1 MSSRAGRVT
10 SCRPG
15 AAARSSPCRRNPPE
29 APGWRCVRRAER
41 RAPAGWHANIGR
53 SGRGSRAKS
62 ICEGFATGN
71 SRYDCVRVAARKVG
85 FARMTTLGGVRT
97 ASDFAE
103 GIAQIS
109 RLSDSGQV
117 QEALAFGRTL
127 LCQARLL
134 NEPAPLADCLRR
146 LSFCS
151 LQAGL
156 IEDGLQQAREAGRL
170 FQQLGDVQGE
180 AQARACAAWLLIE
193 RAETELALSEALLAL
208 QLARASGDNAALAF
222 ALNATG
228 IVYWLI
234 KQPEQALIFLEQAVA
249 LARPLQALL
258 PLGRY
263 LTNLSGA
270 QGELA
275 AMARARGDM
284 AAVRQWHDKAIA
296 SAQAALAAARG
307 AGDLWTQ
314 RILLCNCAEL
324 RCHVEDYAGASA
336 DLAVHNAL
344 PGALDARALVQY
356 RFTSGLVLLGLGQFD
371 AAIAAFEASLSTEQD
386 GDIEQA
392 VVTLEHLARAF
403 EAAGRYQD
411 ALTAH
416 RRFHA
421 LYVRMAEQAVQR
433 RASVAAL
440 GLENDQL
447 RAQAAEEQRRAAELE
462 AEKLRLMREAEQ
474 LSRTVMQDGLTLL
487 ANRRRLEQALQEA
500 LADGGHYVLAM
511 LDIDNFKRINDTHSH
526 LAGDDVL
533 RKVASIL
540 RSHCRENDLPA
551 RYGGEE
557 FAVLLRVADRAAG
570 KTVCDRILDAIGT
583 HDWRGELRIP
593 AVTISIGMASST
605 EGATPRDLLAIA
617 DQRLYQAKAQGR
629 NRVVDA

>member
-1 MSSRAGRVT
+1 
-10 SCRPG
+10 
-15 AAARSSPCRRNPPE
+15 
-29 APGWRCVRRAER
+29 
-41 RAPAGWHANIGR
+41 
-53 SGRGSRAKS
+53 
-62 ICEGFATGN
+62 
-71 SRYDCVRVAARKVG
+71 
-85 FARMTTLGGVRT
+85 MTTLGDVRT
-97 ASDFAE
+97 ALDCAE

-109 RLSDSGQV
+109 RLSDAGQV
-117 QEALAFGRTL
+117 QEALALGRPL

-134 NEPAPLADCLRR
+134 NEPAPLAECLRR

-156 IEDGLQQAREAGRL
+156 IEDGLQQASEAAQL
-170 FQQLGDVQGE
+170 FKQLGDLPGE
-180 AQARACAAWLLIE
+180 AQARAGYAWLLME
-193 RAETELALSEALLAL
+193 RAESEKALSEALLAL
-208 QLARASGDNAALAF
+208 QLARDSGDDAALAF
-222 ALNATG
+222 ALNAAG

-234 KQPEQALIFLEQAVA
+234 KQPDQALMFLDQAVA
-249 LARPLQALL
+249 LARPLQTPL

-263 LTNLSGA
+263 LTNVSGA

-275 AMARARGDM
+275 ATARARGDM
-284 AAVRQWHDKAIA
+284 AAARQWHDRAVA
-296 SAQAALAAARG
+296 TAQAALTAART
-307 AGDLWTQ
+307 AGDLWIQ
-314 RILLCNCAEL
+314 RIVLCNCAEL
-324 RCHVEDYAGASA
+324 RCHAGDYAGASD
-336 DLAVHNAL
+336 DLAVHDAL
-344 PGALDARALVQY
+344 PGTLDARALVQY
-356 RFTSGLVLLGLGQFD
+356 RFTRGLVLLGLGQFD

-392 VVTLEHLARAF
+392 VVTLEQLARAF

-447 RAQAAEEQRRAAELE
+447 RAQAAEEQRRADELE
-462 AEKLRLMREAEQ
+462 REKLSLMREAEQ
-474 LSRTVMQDGLTLL
+474 LSRTVMQDSLTQL

-500 LADGGHYVLAM
+500 LADGRHYVLAM

-533 RKVASIL
+533 RKVAQIL

-557 FAVLLRVADRAAG
+557 FAVLLRVTDRAAG
-570 KTVCDRILDAIGT
+570 KSVCDRILDAIGS

-593 AVTISIGMASST
+593 GVTISIGIASSS